1 MHRLHLL
8 RHAKSSRDGEA
19 DDRERRLSRRGR
31 DDARTV
37 ARSLPAALGPL
48 DLVLCSSAVRTRE
61 TAELVLAG
69 YEPRQQIRLEETLYL
84 ASPAALLKRLIELDE
99 SAGTVLVIGH
109 NPGLHELALALA
121 LPDGPAYRALSQ
133 GKFPT
138 TARASF
144 AVETA
149 WSALG
154 KQRHCL
160 IDYVTVKSLDDKD

>member
-1 MHRLHLL
+1 M
-8 RHAKSSRDGEA
+8 
-19 DDRERRLSRRGR
+19 
-31 DDARTV
+31 
-37 ARSLPAALGPL
+37 
-48 DLVLCSSAVRTRE
+48 
-61 TAELVLAG
+61 
-69 YEPRQQIRLEETLYL
+69 
-84 ASPAALLKRLIELDE
+84 
-99 SAGTVLVIGH
+99 VIGH

-121 LPDGPAYRALSQ
+121 LPEGPAYRALSQ